1 MTAGD
6 GDRASYHY
14 VLRTLDSLLQV
25 VYELEGLTKLE
36 DLVPREILWDR
47 PPGLLSGAELL
58 WLVHL
63 IDRHVFGPAVSDVES
78 SEIRLERPDYA
89 RLLAAYPCTAESLEQ
104 LVADITASRRALVA
118 TLDSAMSVPERS
130 AQTSTMID
138 TIAAHDRQ
146 VLSAFTERLYESG
159 LGA

>member
-1 MTAGD
+1 LTAGD
-6 GDRASYHY
+6 GDRAFHHY
-14 VLRTLDSLLQV
+14 VLRNIDSLLQV
-25 VYELEGLTKLE
+25 VHELEGLTKLE

-47 PPGLLSGAELL
+47 PPGLPSGAELL

-63 IDRHVFGPAVSDVES
+63 SDRHVFGPAISDMES
-78 SEIRLERPDYA
+78 LEIRFERPDYA
-89 RLLAAYPCTAESLEQ
+89 GLLAAYPCTAESLEQ
-104 LVADITASRRALVA
+104 LVADVIASRRALVA
-118 TLDSAMSVPERS
+118 TLDSVISVPERS
-130 AQTSTMID
+130 GQASTMID

>member
-1 MTAGD
+1 M
-6 GDRASYHY
+6 RNI
-14 VLRTLDSLLQV
+14 DSLFQV
-25 VYELEGLTKLE
+25 VHELEGLTKLE
-36 DLVPREILWDR
+36 DLVPKEILWDR
-47 PPGLLSGAELL
+47 PPGLPSGAELL

-78 SEIRLERPDYA
+78 PEIRLERPDYA

-130 AQTSTMID
+130 VQARTMIE
-138 TIAAHDRQ
+138 TIAAHDRR